1 MSRHNVDMRKTH
13 ASGHISQPE
22 IREMIESIDPLKL
35 FTIHTEKPE
44 WFRRFASDSPNLM
57 HGRKYYL

>member
-1 MSRHNVDMRKTH
+1 MRKTH

>member
-1 MSRHNVDMRKTH
+1 LRKAH

-22 IREMIESIDPLKL
+22 IREMVEEIDPDKL
-35 FTIHTEKPE
+35 FAIHTEKPE
-44 WFRRFASDSPNLM
+44 WFRRFTSDAPNLM

>member
-1 MSRHNVDMRKTH
+1 MRKTH

-44 WFRRFASDSPNLM
+44 WFRRFASDAPNLM
-57 HGRKYYL
+57 QSRKYYL